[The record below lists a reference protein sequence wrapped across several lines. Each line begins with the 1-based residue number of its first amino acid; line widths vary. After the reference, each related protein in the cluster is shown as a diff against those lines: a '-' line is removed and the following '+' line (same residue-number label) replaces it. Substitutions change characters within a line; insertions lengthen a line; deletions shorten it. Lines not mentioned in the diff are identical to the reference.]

1 MNDAAQT
8 YIIGLDYGSESA
20 RGVLLDASTGEQ
32 LDVCVETYPHGV
44 MTTAL
49 ADGTPLPRAWALQD
63 AADYVGVAE
72 VILTKLGRDRVIESI
87 GVGFTASSP
96 MPATARGE
104 PLSALYPKEP
114 HAYVKM
120 WKHRSAQPHADRIN
134 RMGGAFLDNFG
145 GKVSGEWLLAKA
157 AQLADEAPA
166 LWSETDK
173 FIEAGDWLVWRLTE
187 RESRSLGFAA
197 YKAQYSEEASYP
209 EGIVPGLVERLGKPL
224 RIGSAAGSLSP
235 RWRALTGIQGR
246 AVVAVAVIDSHAIL
260 PAIGAV
266 STGCLV
272 GALGTSAV
280 YLLLSDA
287 FRPLPPGIEGV
298 AVDGS
303 VRDLWC
309 YEAGQAGFGDVL
321 AWFVQTFPRG
331 ADLGESFRAY
341 NEEAAKLPAGAG
353 RLLALDWWS
362 GNRVPYADA
371 DLSGLLLGLSMS
383 TTAVDIYHALIESLG
398 FGMRTVHELFEA
410 GGLPMERIILT
421 SGLAQGN
428 PLLVQTIADVLGRA
442 VEVPNLKN
450 PTAVGAAIH
459 GAIAAQLIDGYP
471 EGARR
476 YGARTFATFSPN
488 AESHAVYEQLYRL
501 YRELGGSPATRKMMH
516 VLNGIDVP
524 TQPSHPARKQQTLA

>member
-1 MNDAAQT
+1 
-8 YIIGLDYGSESA
+8 
-20 RGVLLDASTGEQ
+20 
-32 LDVCVETYPHGV
+32 
-44 MTTAL
+44 MTRAL
-49 ADGTPLPRAWALQD
+49 PDGTPLPRAWALQD
-63 AADYVGVAE
+63 AADYTQVAE
-72 VILTKLGRDRVIESI
+72 AILAKLGRGRVIESI

-96 MPATARGE
+96 MPATIRGE
-104 PLSALYPKEP
+104 PLSDLYPHEP

-120 WKHRSAQPHADRIN
+120 WKHRSAQPYADRIN

-157 AQLADEAPA
+157 AQLAEEAPA
-166 LWSETDK
+166 LWSKTAQ
-173 FIEAGDWLVWRLTE
+173 FIEAGDWLVWRLTNQ
-187 RESRSLGFAA
+187 ESRSLGFAA
-197 YKAQYSEEASYP
+197 YKAQYSHEESYP
-209 EGIVPGLVERLGKPL
+209 VGIVPGLVERLGKPL
-224 RIGSAAGSLSP
+224 RIGSAAGSLSA
-235 RWRALTGIQGR
+235 RWRTLTGIQGP

-298 AVDGS
+298 ARDGS

-309 YEAGQAGFGDVL
+309 YEAGQAGFGDIL
-321 AWFVQTFPRG
+321 AWFVKTFQRG
-331 ADLGESFRAY
+331 PDLGESFRYY

-371 DLSGLLLGLSMS
+371 DLSGLLLGLTMA
-383 TTAVDIYHALIESLG
+383 TTAVDIYRALLESLG
-398 FGMRTVHELFEA
+398 FGMRLVHELFEA
-410 GGLPMERIILT
+410 GGLPMDRIILT

-428 PLLVQTIADVLGRA
+428 PVLVQTIADILGRP
-442 VEVPNLKN
+442 VEVPTLSN

-459 GAIAAQLIDGYP
+459 GAVAAQLIDDYP

-476 YGARTFATFSPN
+476 YGARASSTFSPN
-488 AESHAVYEQLYRL
+488 AGSRAVYEKLYRL
-501 YRELGGSPATRKMMH
+501 YRDFGGSAATRDLMH
-516 VLNGIDVP
+516 QLNEIDSSVRSD
-524 TQPSHPARKQQTLA
+524 QPVEKAQSVA